1 MSTNLNI
8 MTRSFCNKNRIEKIF
23 KNLYLIIGV
32 IPALFIV
39 SLIIFHY
46 YSTTLIGYEPSINFP
61 YYYIQNDFNF
71 NLLKLIFIWQLM
83 SLCCVFLFPG
93 LLLINLI
100 LDLAIKIELSGKF
113 ILLSFLSC
121 LSMILVQTGDSPLA
135 DIISLI
141 ID

>member
-1 MSTNLNI
+1 MHHNPNYTEEELKNLENMLLSPNEASI
-8 MTRSFCNKNRIEKIF
+8 DLALELIRNNGFHYQLERPLALLVLIQPDISSEVKNRIEKIF

-71 NLLKLIFIWQLM
+71 NLLKLIFIW
-83 SLCCVFLFPG
+83 
-93 LLLINLI
+93 
-100 LDLAIKIELSGKF
+100 
-113 ILLSFLSC
+113 
-121 LSMILVQTGDSPLA
+121 
-135 DIISLI
+135 
-141 ID
+141 